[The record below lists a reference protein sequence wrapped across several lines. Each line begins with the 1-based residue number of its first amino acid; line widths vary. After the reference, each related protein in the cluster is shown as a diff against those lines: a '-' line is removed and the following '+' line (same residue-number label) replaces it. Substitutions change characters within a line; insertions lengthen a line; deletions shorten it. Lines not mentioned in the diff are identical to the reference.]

1 MSLSNNSDIITPA
14 SEKGDD
20 RFIVIPRNVIKSR
33 NKISKQ
39 IALLHQFRERKGKHI
54 PISDEINDGVYIR
67 ENVENLLA
75 EVRENCDDYF

>member
-1 MSLSNNSDIITPA
+1 MSLSNNGDIITPA

-39 IALLHQFRERKGKHI
+39 IMLLHQFRERKGKNM
-54 PISDEINDGVYIR
+54 PIADEINDGVYIR
-67 ENVENLLA
+67 ENVENLLS